1 MTTLS
6 LVPCSLILN
15 WGFRRFERLRKDRG
29 AAPCCMMPLE
39 KKIVGNGIT
48 YLSKG
53 KSSDKKEAVGKRS
66 NKV

>member
-6 LVPCSLILN
+6 LVPCSLILS
-15 WGFRRFERLRKDRG
+15 WGFRFEWHRKDRG

-39 KKIVGNGIT
+39 KKILGNGIT

>member
-1 MTTLS
+1 MLHDA
-6 LVPCSLILN
+6 L
-15 WGFRRFERLRKDRG
+15 GK
-29 AAPCCMMPLE
+29 